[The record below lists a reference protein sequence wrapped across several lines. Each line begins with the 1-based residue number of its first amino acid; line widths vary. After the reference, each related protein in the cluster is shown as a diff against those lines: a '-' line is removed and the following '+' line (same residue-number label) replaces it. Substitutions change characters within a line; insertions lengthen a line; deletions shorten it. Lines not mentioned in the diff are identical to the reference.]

1 MMTFIKPSI
10 TYLVAQHPLC
20 KHAVLAHL
28 SWMVLMTFS
37 PIHPR
42 WVLEAQTHSFWCTL
56 SDQSRRHPHSS
67 HPSLSSPKSGSQLR
81 KEEPWSLG
89 SSAGSWANTHTAARQ
104 EAQQTSFLFPGDCG
118 LPAKGIP
125 RLEMQSHESDTWLP
139 QASLLP
145 CSILRYL
152 SLLPKV
158 QLRAF
163 CCCCHYEYRV
173 WRFWWQ
179 HSNGNEK
186 LRFWKATWYG

>member
-20 KHAVLAHL
+20 KDAVLACL

-42 WVLEAQTHSFWCTL
+42 WVLEVQTHSFWCTL

-67 HPSLSSPKSGSQLR
+67 HPSLSSPKSGNQLR

-104 EAQQTSFLFPGDCG
+104 EAQQTSILFPGDCSFQQ
-118 LPAKGIP
+118 KGF
-125 RLEMQSHESDTWLP
+125 QGWK
-139 QASLLP
+139 
-145 CSILRYL
+145 C
-152 SLLPKV
+152 
-158 QLRAF
+158 
-163 CCCCHYEYRV
+163 
-173 WRFWWQ
+173 
-179 HSNGNEK
+179 
-186 LRFWKATWYG
+186 KATNQTLGYLRRPHCLAVYLDTCHSFQRYNWEPSAVVVIMNTESEDSGGNTAMEMRN